1 MKGSLFIISSPSG
14 GGKGTIIR
22 RVMDGVESLVYSVS
36 FTTRERRENEVD
48 GEDYNFVSREEFE
61 RLIDANEFL
70 EYAKVHNNYYGTSRS
85 FVDRERSRGHDV
97 VLEIDVQGAE
107 QVRRSAPDSIG
118 IFILPP
124 SYETLKARL
133 TARETDSEAAIELR
147 LKNAKEEVSRFREFD
162 FVIINDDLETAVR
175 NLESVVLAN
184 RLQRDRQD
192 ALVHDILTTF
202 DN

>member
-14 GGKGTIIR
+14 GGKGTIIH
-22 RVMDGVESLVYSVS
+22 RVMDNVESLVYSVS

-48 GEDYNFVSREEFE
+48 GKDYNFVPKEEFE
-61 RLIDANEFL
+61 RLINADEFL
-70 EYAKVHNNYYGTSRS
+70 EYATVHGNYYGTSRS
-85 FVDRERSRGHDV
+85 FVDRERSRGRDV
-97 VLEIDVQGAE
+97 VLEIDVQGAM

-133 TARETDSEAAIELR
+133 TARETDSEEAIELR
-147 LKNAKEEVSRFREFD
+147 LKNAKEEVTRFREFD

-184 RLQRDRQD
+184 RLERDRQD
-192 ALVHDILTTF
+192 ALIHDILTTF